1 MIILPRPISKA
12 LKLRRAKRLMGGSF
26 FNPFLQQADFF
37 LNFNQ
42 VQKKSK
48 RASQQT
54 FGTPF
59 FDRALS
65 TLLEKEISESCINN
79 LYFVWFKIEDY
90 KAFREVF
97 ESS

>member
-1 MIILPRPISKA
+1 M
-12 LKLRRAKRLMGGSF
+12 F
-26 FNPFLQQADFF
+26 FGMLGFCNLFF
-37 LNFNQ
+37 CSRQLIQIKIKCKN
-42 VQKKSK
+42 